1 MGVFRIRLMP
11 NAHGVLDK
19 KRSEPLST
27 FGRNLSRLRSA
38 AGLTQELLA
47 ERAEVHARYLQ
58 KLESGNAHPSLIVLS
73 RVKAALKCEW
83 NELLKGLG

>member
-1 MGVFRIRLMP
+1 LE
-11 NAHGVLDK
+11 K
-19 KRSEPLST
+19 KHANPLSI

-47 ERAEVHARYLQ
+47 ERADIHARYLQ
-58 KLESGNAHPSLIVLS
+58 KLESGTAHPSLVVLS

-83 NELLKGLG
+83 NELLKGIG